1 MSLIFKVSWE
11 MLFFFLSGDAEVFLA
26 ARNKL
31 FAINEKQI

>member
-1 MSLIFKVSWE
+1 MGNA
-11 MLFFFLSGDAEVFLA
+11 FFLSGDAEVFLA